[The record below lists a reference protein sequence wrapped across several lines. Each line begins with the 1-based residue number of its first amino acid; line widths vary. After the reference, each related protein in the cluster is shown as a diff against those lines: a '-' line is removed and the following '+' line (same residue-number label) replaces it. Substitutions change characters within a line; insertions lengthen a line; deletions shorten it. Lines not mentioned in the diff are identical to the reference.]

1 MQVTE
6 AKIPAVF
13 IYKSDGEALAAAEDK
28 IITLSK
34 EQHKVIDY
42 EMSEFSSWGA
52 TSALTLKPEIT
63 APGGNIYSSLSI
75 DENGG
80 SVYGYNSGTSMA
92 SPNAAG
98 GLTLIRQRINELYP
112 DLSAKE
118 RLALT
123 YKTAM
128 STAEIRKDADGRVYS
143 PRKQGAGLLD
153 VAGAIQT
160 KAYISVKG
168 TDRAKIELGDDPER
182 IGIYTLDF
190 DVVNL
195 SEEELR
201 YTVDVIALTEALE
214 EKDGKSFFALAS
226 ETLGREFS
234 ISVEDGGRKEGE
246 FGIIVEGGK
255 SLSVSVSLVLTE
267 EAREFLE
274 KAPKGNFVE
283 GFITLESEDEI
294 GLSLPYM
301 GFYGDW
307 TDAKAFEYDYFD
319 ENSDL
324 VQSFPIILSG
334 YYMTA
339 SQTASVYYLGT
350 YAFETEGGKTIE
362 AEEKRI
368 ALSAEGGGVFSVDT
382 VYFGLLKNMDYV
394 TVSVRD
400 AYTGE
405 VLYEVTEEKL
415 NKSVYNSS
423 YDAIIPQMMEYGFRG
438 KVDKIGTDK
447 LPNNAR
453 LIVRIEGK
461 SEFEALNGREPKNGN
476 VVEMPLTVDN
486 EAPQLLSARLYKENG
501 RLFYSVDVYDNQYVM
516 AVTPLFMQA
525 GKENSGIQIFDYMT
539 PVLEEEAGAI
549 TKLVWDITDYE
560 EDIKA
565 GVLGVGVYDYALNR
579 TIAAAKGLTAPAD
592 WQITGVIFG
601 QDEIVLRE
609 GEKIRAEYL
618 SEPFGR
624 DVFLAYGGKI
634 TEIFASMN
642 PSVASVDENG
652 LITAK
657 KEGSTEIFVTLRA
670 ENSCG
675 EITTHIAKCSVK
687 VAGRIADGMASF
699 SDDGNDFVI
708 EDGVLV
714 KYNGKESRVVIP
726 EGVRVIG
733 ASAFYGN
740 KTIKTI
746 EIREGLE
753 GIASRAFMNSSI
765 TEITLPAS
773 IKTVGESAFESCL
786 CKKAVFIL
794 GEAEVVIGK
803 SAFRNSALE
812 SLVLSD
818 NVAEIGEKAFAGCK
832 LRTVNLPESLRI
844 LGNEA
849 FCDAITDVK
858 DFVLPENIEYLGDKS
873 LAQTKI
879 IAEELIIPEDCTYVG
894 ANVFYEGSKVS
905 AVRLPASV
913 EKIDFGKHQFINNY
927 SGIYHISDTHP
938 FLKVDCGAI
947 IDYAHNVYLRCVS
960 LPDDGK
966 ITIPDGIIRIG
977 ERAFAY
983 VPVKSVAVPESVAT
997 IGDEA
1002 FRVEGVKIFF
1012 GGKLP
1017 LLETYDTKGRYF
1029 NFKNAEIY
1037 VAEGI
1042 SVPMSYISQSE
1053 NSMTEL
1059 TSAVKEL
1066 LKKEE
1071 RTIEI
1076 KKLNEKIANLV
1087 VTSLENKTE
1096 IQDIRDK
1103 YDALSEDEKLLV
1115 DNYYKLILAE
1125 KDLILLEKDAENV
1138 DYKGQISNLEE
1149 LCDELESAIEKLN
1162 GEIGE
1167 AKKLSDEDEKIISEL
1182 KEALASTRDEIE
1194 KISVEKSQM
1203 RTSFIVALIIVIVIL
1218 ALSIVIIMKKKKK

>member
-1 MQVTE
+1 M
-6 AKIPAVF
+6 
-13 IYKSDGEALAAAEDK
+13 YKSDGEALAAAEDK

-80 SVYGYNSGTSMA
+80 NVYGYNSGTSMA

-98 GLTLIRQRINELYP
+98 GLTLIRHRINELYP

-128 STAEIRKDADGRVYS
+128 STAEIRKDPDGRVYS

-153 VAGAIQT
+153 VAGSIQT

-168 TDRAKIELGDDPER
+168 TDRAKIELGDYSER

-234 ISVEDGGRKEGE
+234 ISVEGGGRKEGE

-255 SLSVSVSLVLTE
+255 S
-267 EAREFLE
+267 
-274 KAPKGNFVE
+274 
-283 GFITLESEDEI
+283 
-294 GLSLPYM
+294 
-301 GFYGDW
+301 
-307 TDAKAFEYDYFD
+307 
-319 ENSDL
+319 
-324 VQSFPIILSG
+324 
-334 YYMTA
+334 
-339 SQTASVYYLGT
+339 
-350 YAFETEGGKTIE
+350 
-362 AEEKRI
+362 
-368 ALSAEGGGVFSVDT
+368 
-382 VYFGLLKNMDYV
+382 
-394 TVSVRD
+394 
-400 AYTGE
+400 
-405 VLYEVTEEKL
+405 
-415 NKSVYNSS
+415 
-423 YDAIIPQMMEYGFRG
+423 
-438 KVDKIGTDK
+438 
-447 LPNNAR
+447 
-453 LIVRIEGK
+453 
-461 SEFEALNGREPKNGN
+461 
-476 VVEMPLTVDN
+476 
-486 EAPQLLSARLYKENG
+486 
-501 RLFYSVDVYDNQYVM
+501 
-516 AVTPLFMQA
+516 
-525 GKENSGIQIFDYMT
+525 
-539 PVLEEEAGAI
+539 
-549 TKLVWDITDYE
+549 
-560 EDIKA
+560 
-565 GVLGVGVYDYALNR
+565 
-579 TIAAAKGLTAPAD
+579 
-592 WQITGVIFG
+592 
-601 QDEIVLRE
+601 
-609 GEKIRAEYL
+609 RAEYL

-687 VAGRIADGMASF
+687 VAGRIADGMTSF

-733 ASAFYGN
+733 ISAFYGN

-794 GEAEVVIGK
+794 GEAEAVIGK

-927 SGIYHISDTHP
+927 SGIYHISGTHP

-947 IDYAHNVYLRCVS
+947 IDYVHNVYLRCVS

-1059 TSAVKEL
+1059 TSEVKEL

-1076 KKLNEKIANLV
+1076 KKLNEKIANIV

-1182 KEALASTRDEIE
+1182 KEALASTRDEIA

-1203 RTSFIVALIIVIVIL
+1203 RTSFIVALIIAIVIS
-1218 ALSIVIIMKKKKK
+1218 ALSIVVIMKKKKK